1 MYIVLL
7 SLNVFF
13 CYSVGFW
20 FRNSFQRQDFFFL
33 DKSAKEI
40 VIHRVVYSVAY
51 EEKVLAVVLE
61 LKTAPP
67 RSKG

>member
-1 MYIVLL
+1 MYFFVILL
-7 SLNVFF
+7 DYGL
-13 CYSVGFW
+13 GTH
-20 FRNSFQRQDFFFL
+20 FRDRIFFL

-67 RSKG
+67 RSKE

>member
-1 MYIVLL
+1 M
-7 SLNVFF
+7 SETGFF
-13 CYSVGFW
+13 L
-20 FRNSFQRQDFFFL
+20 L

-51 EEKVLAVVLE
+51 EEKVSAVVLE

-67 RSKG
+67 RSKE